1 MPLHDAPGV
10 LAVKAV
16 APGDVA
22 SSLVILRKERSLG
35 TDDTRAKLHAHV
47 AACVVRHDK
56 ADIELASGRMSD
68 FYFDGRVATLT
79 GESAALIAELVLVEV
94 ERLGAT
100 AVGGP
105 TIGAD
110 PIVGAAIA
118 IAALRGK
125 NLKGFLIRKEP
136 KGRGMGK
143 QVEGPPLDGER
154 ALLIEDTIT
163 SGGSIVRAAEA
174 FRRECPKCEIVGALT
189 LVDREEGGVAA
200 LEEAGLTLTAI
211 FSRHDFPAAG

>member
-1 MPLHDAPGV
+1 

-16 APGDVA
+16 ASDDGA
-22 SSLVILRKERSLG
+22 CSLVISRKERTLG
-35 TDDTRAKLHAHV
+35 TDDARAKLHAHV
-47 AACVVRHDK
+47 AACVVRHET

-79 GESAALIAELVLVEV
+79 GESAVLLAELVLAEV

-110 PIVGAAIA
+110 PIVGATIA
-118 IAALRGK
+118 LAALRGK
-125 NLKGFLIRKEP
+125 NLKGFLVRKEP

-143 QVEGPPLDGER
+143 QVEGPPLEGER
-154 ALLIEDTIT
+154 ALIVEDTVT
-163 SGGSIVRAAEA
+163 SGGTIVRAAEA
-174 FRRECPKCEIVGALT
+174 VRREWPGCEIVGAVT
-189 LVDREEGGVAA
+189 LVDREEGGGAA
-200 LEEAGLTLTAI
+200 LKEAGLPLTAI